1 VTEAERLAAQLSFLL
16 EADRVKSVMRR
27 SYLTDASR
35 REGDAEHMW
44 HLALFVLVLAE
55 HADGPIDVGKVLT
68 MALIHDLVEIDV
80 GDIYVYDVEA
90 RLAAVELEQ
99 AAAERIFGLLP
110 PDQGDHLRSVWEEFE
125 AKTTPEARFAA
136 ALDRL
141 QPLLQNLAAG
151 GRTWAEAGT
160 TAEQVR
166 TVNGPIA
173 SASPRLW
180 DHVQQLVADAEA
192 AGLFVPKA

>member
-1 VTEAERLAAQLSFLL
+1 MTEEERLAAQLTFLL
-16 EADRVKSVMRR
+16 EADKVKSVTRR
-27 SYLTDASR
+27 SFLGDGSR

-55 HADGPIDVGKVLT
+55 HADEPIDIGRVLT

-90 RLAAVELEQ
+90 RLAAVALEQ

-110 PDQGDHLRSVWEEFE
+110 ADQGDHLRAVWEEYE
-125 AKTTPEARFAA
+125 AKQTPEARFAG

-141 QPLLQNLAAG
+141 QPLLQNLASG

-160 TAEQVR
+160 TSDQVR
-166 TVNGPIA
+166 TVNSVIG
-173 SASPRLW
+173 SASTSLW
-180 DHVQQLVADAEA
+180 DHARERITGAED
-192 AGLFVPKA
+192 AGLFGPG